1 MPAEAKKPR
10 RGVGGERSSCV
21 LGEHVKFFFDRT
33 HFCVLLMTHEDGRR
47 FLFFAEI
54 VLVNSYVFLVP
65 AFQLFVRG
73 TDARVS
79 AEISLGSTLHGN
91 DFGSCRFRS
100 CRLRAAA

>member
-1 MPAEAKKPR
+1 
-10 RGVGGERSSCV
+10 
-21 LGEHVKFFFDRT
+21 
-33 HFCVLLMTHEDGRR
+33 MTHELGRR

-54 VLVNSYVFLVP
+54 TRCVFFAIVFLVVP
-65 AFQLFVRG
+65 AFQLSVPG